1 MTDFQ
6 AFSKRART
14 VKMIFLLVL
23 IGYSAL
29 ILFSLGFVLLET
41 SQISD
46 STTYSV
52 SFTTD
57 QYGNRLSTIIDIENG
72 RFAPYIQLSKNL
84 MRPTE
89 NFKGTTNQAALA
101 IIILG
106 TLVRLPLLYVFWLA
120 YNVFKELSKSRT
132 PFSSPLFNSIKR
144 MGKVLILYGAL
155 SNLAFSIL
163 LSVFVTGNLYFNNP
177 INFTIILLGL
187 VLYVVSEMMEYVFA
201 LKVEFDE
208 TL

>member
-6 AFSKRART
+6 TFSNRART
-14 VKMIFLLVL
+14 VKIIFLLVF

-72 RFAPYIQLSKNL
+72 RIAPYIQLSKNL

-89 NFKGTTNQAALA
+89 NFKGTVNQAALG
-101 IIILG
+101 IIIFG

-120 YNVFKELSKSRT
+120 YKVFKSLSESRT
-132 PFSSPLFNSIKR
+132 PFSSQLFYSIKHI
-144 MGKVLILYGAL
+144 GKVLILYGAF

-163 LSVFVTGNLYFNNP
+163 LSLFVTGILYFNNP

-187 VLYVVSEMMEYVFA
+187 VLYVVSEVMEYGLA
-201 LKVEFDE
+201 LQVEVDE